1 MSEISP
7 TGFLPGLHQMA
18 SWSSS
23 TSRSSVEYLVEY
35 ILTGQMVD
43 SADQEIV
50 ALAERVRQFDLRNC
64 RVVVLGGGTGL
75 STIVGG
81 NSHFAEWPERSDVG
95 IKKEFPH
102 LTSIVC
108 TTDDGG
114 STGALLQLLP
124 MIAVGDLRK
133 LLLSS
138 IRLQILQTTYQL
150 NDEKASALLRVIH
163 FIFTHRLSRGP
174 SGFRELRNP
183 LTVVPEEL
191 RAACP
196 ERLAEAFCQLGT
208 YLAPGGSG
216 PTIPP
221 ARHALGNMFLTAAI
235 FQEAHGNVSHP
246 PGLREIQ
253 NGIDRIAYLIG
264 APIGT
269 IHAATFAPGQLKFR
283 YANGVEVLGQNK
295 SAKYRR
301 SSPVDRVTAAYVF
314 RPTISPAIRKA
325 LREADVIIYAPGSLY
340 SSILPVL
347 QIEPIVT
354 SIRNNRHALKIL
366 GANAWIQE
374 GETDISLKNE
384 GHGFLVSELVE
395 AYARNIHGGIEGLL
409 DVVLCANLEHVPGSI
424 LRNYA
429 LEGKHPI
436 YLDKT
441 GVEILG
447 VHPVEATLFSQEQQT
462 RTHIIQHDPQ
472 KFALAIRTLL
482 YADRHLQQEPDYE
495 LRATNVS
502 TPSRAVDQGET
513 SARKKCADPPFPCE
527 HMRTVRQ
534 MLKKKKCQPE
544 TLKEFFIR
552 MAWEHRDIRPEH
564 LAYFKGICILTTNQW
579 ERSTEWDNVLGYFD
593 PEDQYIKLHQS
604 LLSNQS
610 RLQENLLI
618 ALGESLLGRYIEKR
632 RWFPLSGAH
641 CYEIVLRPEAERQCH
656 LSGEQI
662 HTFLQ
667 LAQMVPDPE
676 NDRVYHIIINRNF
689 GFFPPGLTFGLLY
702 SWYLTGRGLAA
713 EHEMALLRWP
723 QKILIPLHVRDRVR
737 KESLVRFFRT
747 EIFGHND

>member
-7 TGFLPGLHQMA
+7 TGFPPELHQAA
-18 SWSSS
+18 SWSSN
-23 TSRSSVEYLVEY
+23 TSRSSIEHLVEY

-43 SADQEIV
+43 SADPEIAV
-50 ALAERVRQFDLRNC
+50 FAERAARFDLSNC
-64 RVVVLGGGTGL
+64 RVVVIGGGTGL

-81 NSHFAEWPERSDVG
+81 NSYFTEWLEYPDGG
-95 IKKEFPH
+95 IKREFPH

-138 IRLQILQTTYQL
+138 IRLHNLQTTYQL
-150 NDEKASALLRVIH
+150 NDKKAVALLRVIH
-163 FIFTHRLSRGP
+163 SVFTHRLSRGP

-196 ERLAEAFCQLGT
+196 KRLAEAFCQLGT

-216 PTIPP
+216 TTVPP

-235 FQEAHGNVSHP
+235 FQETHGNVSQP

-253 NGIDRIAYLIG
+253 NGIDRVAYLIG

-269 IHAATFAPGQLKFR
+269 IHTATFAPGQLKFR
-283 YANGVEVLGQNK
+283 YANGVEVFGQNK
-295 SAKYRR
+295 SARYRR
-301 SSPVDRVTAAYVF
+301 SSAVDRVTAVYAL
-314 RPTISPAIRKA
+314 RPTISPAVRKA

-354 SIRNNRHALKIL
+354 AIRNNRHALKIL

-395 AYARNIHGGIEGLL
+395 AYARNINGGIKGLL
-409 DVVLCANLEHVPGSI
+409 DVVLCANLERVPGSI

-441 GVEILG
+441 GVEIQG
-447 VHPVEATLFSQEQQT
+447 VHSVEATLFSQEQQT
-462 RTHIIQHDPQ
+462 RTQIIQHDPH
-472 KFALAIRTLL
+472 KFALAIRALL
-482 YADRHLQQEPDYE
+482 YADRNLRQEPDYE
-495 LRATNVS
+495 LRAATVP
-502 TPSRAVDQGET
+502 TPSRAVGRKET
-513 SARKKCADPPFPCE
+513 HVRKKYDRQPFLCE
-527 HMRTVRQ
+527 YMQTVRQ
-534 MLKKKKCQPE
+534 ALQKKKCQPA

-552 MAWEHRDIRPEH
+552 I
-564 LAYFKGICILTTNQW
+564 
-579 ERSTEWDNVLGYFD
+579 
-593 PEDQYIKLHQS
+593 
-604 LLSNQS
+604 
-610 RLQENLLI
+610 
-618 ALGESLLGRYIEKR
+618 
-632 RWFPLSGAH
+632 
-641 CYEIVLRPEAERQCH
+641 
-656 LSGEQI
+656 
-662 HTFLQ
+662 
-667 LAQMVPDPE
+667 
-676 NDRVYHIIINRNF
+676 DRKSV
-689 GFFPPGLTFGLLY
+689 
-702 SWYLTGRGLAA
+702 
-713 EHEMALLRWP
+713 
-723 QKILIPLHVRDRVR
+723 V
-737 KESLVRFFRT
+737 
-747 EIFGHND
+747 